1 MHWSSS
7 LKTSSGSF
15 LDHGEA
21 MEVKITRAGATA
33 KKKKG
38 LIIVNTGNGKGKTT
52 AALGVALRACGYGMR
67 VIILQFFKGK
77 WKYGEL
83 RSAPKLET
91 LEIRPMGQGFTWE
104 SKDIEVDKRMVR
116 EAWQAASAEILSGKY
131 DLVILDEIN
140 YALSYG
146 FLPVEDVVDFLKK
159 KPPMLH
165 VILTGRD
172 AKPEIIEIADMVTEM
187 REIKHP
193 FQKGIVAQKGIEF

>member
-1 MHWSSS
+1 M
-7 LKTSSGSF
+7 KTTI
-15 LDHGEA
+15 A
-21 MEVKITRAGATA
+21 RAGAA
-33 KKKKG
+33 ALKKKG

-52 AALGVALRACGYGMR
+52 AALGVALRACGYGMK
-67 VIILQFFKGK
+67 VIMLQFFKGK

-91 LEIRPMGQGFTWE
+91 LEICPMGQGFTWE
-104 SKDIEVDKRMVR
+104 SKDIEVDKAMVR
-116 EAWQAASAEILSGKY
+116 AAWQAAKEKILSGNY
-131 DLVILDEIN
+131 SVVVLDEIN

-146 FLPVEDVVDFLKK
+146 FLPVEDVVDFLKN

-172 AKPEIIEIADMVTEM
+172 AKPEIVEIADLVTEM

-193 FQKGIVAQKGIEF
+193 FQQGILAQKGIEF